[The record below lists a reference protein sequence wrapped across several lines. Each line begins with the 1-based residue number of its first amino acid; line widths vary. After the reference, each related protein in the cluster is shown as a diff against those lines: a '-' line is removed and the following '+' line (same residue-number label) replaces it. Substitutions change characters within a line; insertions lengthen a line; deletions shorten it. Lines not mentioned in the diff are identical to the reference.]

1 MAAVIKLEKRVDFVT
16 EYMSMEDLAGSIW
29 KCQGR
34 LSSLFEVLK

>member
-29 KCQGR
+29 I
-34 LSSLFEVLK
+34 SFIYWNY